1 MIGAAGLLAAS
12 LAVRRWALNV
22 QRQRRSVRELAQL
35 NEVSRAIIRAELSV
49 EALCELIYREASKV
63 VDTSSFHLGL
73 FEPSGD
79 HYTLMVRV
87 QDRVRLPPLIVELP
101 SGDGI
106 VGWMRETGRALLV
119 EDFATEMD
127 QLPARPR
134 YQSERPPRA
143 GIYVPL
149 IAGDTVIGSIS
160 IQSYRPR
167 AFDADD
173 MRLLS
178 LIADQA
184 AVAISKARAFD
195 EASQRA
201 IQLQAIHEVSERI
214 TAILDLDELLPSVVQ
229 LIQEHFGYQPV
240 HIFTLEDDG
249 ALSFRASTAR
259 GDALARLRQ
268 IAIHQQWYCR
278 RGGRGRA
285 AGAGERCAP
294 GSALY
299 RRRLAYDGRAG
310 GAAALWRPQHRRAG
324 CSERRGQPLQRE
336 RPVCDAHAGRPD
348 RGGDRKCARLHR
360 AARGGLDAQLAASG
374 GREYRARLVAG

>member
-1 MIGAAGLLAAS
+1 MVSIVVAHSFERRDCTAAA
-12 LAVRRWALNV
+12 RRAALNL

-49 EALCELIYREASKV
+49 DALCELIYREASKV

-73 FEPSGD
+73 FESSGD
-79 HYTLMVRV
+79 RYTLMVRV

-101 SGDGI
+101 AGDGI

-134 YQSERPPRA
+134 YQSE
-143 GIYVPL
+143 
-149 IAGDTVIGSIS
+149 
-160 IQSYRPR
+160 RPR

-201 IQLQAIHEVSERI
+201 IQLQAIHQVSERI
-214 TAILDLDELLPSVVQ
+214 TAILDLDELLASVVR
-229 LIQEHFGYQPV
+229 LIQEHFGYHPV
-240 HIFTLEDDG
+240 HIFTLE
-249 ALSFRASTAR
+249 
-259 GDALARLRQ
+259 
-268 IAIHQQWYCR
+268 
-278 RGGRGRA
+278 
-285 AGAGERCAP
+285 E
-294 GSALY
+294 
-299 RRRLAYDGRAG
+299 G
-310 GAAALWRPQHRRAG
+310 GA
-324 CSERRGQPLQRE
+324 
-336 RPVCDAHAGRPD
+336 
-348 RGGDRKCARLHR
+348 
-360 AARGGLDAQLAASG
+360 
-374 GREYRARLVAG
+374 

>member
-1 MIGAAGLLAAS
+1 MMSI
-12 LAVRRWALNV
+12 V
-22 QRQRRSVRELAQL
+22 
-35 NEVSRAIIRAELSV
+35 
-49 EALCELIYREASKV
+49 Y
-63 VDTSSFHLGL
+63 L
-73 FEPSGD
+73 FWMFVI
-79 HYTLMVRV
+79 LF
-87 QDRVRLPPLIVELP
+87 
-101 SGDGI
+101 GI

-184 AVAISKARAFD
+184 AVAISKARAFI

-201 IQLQAIHEVSERI
+201 IQLQAIHQVSERI

-249 ALSFRASTAR
+249 ALSFRASTF
-259 GDALARLRQ
+259 L
-268 IAIHQQWYCR
+268 
-278 RGGRGRA
+278 
-285 AGAGERCAP
+285 
-294 GSALY
+294 
-299 RRRLAYDGRAG
+299 
-310 GAAALWRPQHRRAG
+310 PQA
-324 CSERRGQPLQRE
+324 
-336 RPVCDAHAGRPD
+336 
-348 RGGDRKCARLHR
+348 
-360 AARGGLDAQLAASG
+360 
-374 GREYRARLVAG
+374 